1 MVFARERVLLTRAMS
16 VYRLGYLWIGVPS
29 RGTWTFQRPIL
40 QGDRASEQAR
50 ANGTILE
57 LPGTEPRLFTAA
69 LPVRSQHWPQPPRHK
84 PPSMRADTTDILK
97 GLLGLGEPEIDE
109 LVATGV
115 VGLERRIFTHAG
127 RLDIDIA

>member
-1 MVFARERVLLTRAMS
+1 
-16 VYRLGYLWIGVPS
+16 
-29 RGTWTFQRPIL
+29 
-40 QGDRASEQAR
+40 
-50 ANGTILE
+50 
-57 LPGTEPRLFTAA
+57 
-69 LPVRSQHWPQPPRHK
+69 
-84 PPSMRADTTDILK
+84 MRADTTDILK